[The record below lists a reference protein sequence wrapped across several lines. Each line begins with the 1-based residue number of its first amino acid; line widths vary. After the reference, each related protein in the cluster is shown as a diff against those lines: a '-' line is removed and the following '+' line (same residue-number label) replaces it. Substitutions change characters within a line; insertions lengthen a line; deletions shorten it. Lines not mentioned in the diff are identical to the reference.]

1 MTQHTKG
8 DGLPGPEETR
18 PHLGIERAAPR
29 NEQMATNKVEC
40 NACPVLCQISEGRAG
55 ACDRYANQGGLLVR
69 LDAVVWLR
77 RPGGAPDE
85 EQAHL
90 PRPLDTDPGAKVTG
104 EADDPDYFV
113 TGIGASTMYPDY
125 KPAPFIVASKVRGV
139 DMVTVVTEG
148 IFSYCSLK
156 VKIDT
161 DRFLG
166 NEQAAVRYK
175 GEVIGHVTT
184 AEYGSQMLSLG
195 GVHHLTGGSKKE
207 GRLTLEAMQLLG
219 NQHAL
224 EVDIDA
230 GAQVVLQAGRAPIVN
245 GTPEQRMRVG
255 CG

>member
-1 MTQHTKG
+1 MTESTRG

-29 NEQMATNKVEC
+29 NEQMAVNKVEC

-55 ACDRYANQGGLLVR
+55 ACDRYANQAGVLVR
-69 LDAVVWLR
+69 LDPVVWLR
-77 RPGGAPDE
+77 RTPETSGHTQALEIRSQVGPQSDALPPPERADEPDF
-85 EQAHL
+85 
-90 PRPLDTDPGAKVTG
+90 
-104 EADDPDYFV
+104 FV
-113 TGIGASTMYPDY
+113 TGIGASTTYPDY

-166 NEQAAVRYK
+166 PEQSSVKYK

-207 GRLTLEAMQLLG
+207 
-219 NQHAL
+219 
-224 EVDIDA
+224 I
-230 GAQVVLQAGRAPIVN
+230 GRAHV
-245 GTPEQRMRVG
+245 
-255 CG
+255 